1 MIKEI
6 DVAGL
11 IDEIDTFLSRSASR
25 DLFSTA
31 EVQNMLLDLRKKI
44 KSDPSQN

>member
-6 DVAGL
+6 DVVEL

-25 DLFSTA
+25 ALFSTA

>member
-1 MIKEI
+1 MVVDVDSLIEEI
-6 DVAGL
+6 DA
-11 IDEIDTFLSRSASR
+11 FLSLSAHR

-44 KSDPSQN
+44 QSDPSQN

>member
-6 DVAGL
+6 DVVEL
-11 IDEIDTFLSRSASR
+11 IDEIDAFLSRSASR

-31 EVQNMLLDLRKKI
+31 EVQDMLLDLRKKI
-44 KSDPSQN
+44 QSDPSQN